1 MTGYCQTFTMRKF
14 FATFIVALLF
24 YITAQA
30 QDKLLVA
37 EGTSQ
42 NLYITHTVTPK
53 ENYYSVGRMY
63 NVSPKDLA
71 PYNNLEFE
79 KGFSVGQIIKIPLVA
94 NNFSQGE
101 VPKENEVMVPVYHI
115 VQAKEGLYRVSVRY
129 NKVSMDALKKW
140 NKLSSDAVSNGTK
153 LVIGFLKVSK
163 DQSPLASQAMKV
175 NNGDLAI
182 KKPEEKRP
190 EEKKQTVKNL
200 EKEKV
205 TEPVKDEKQLVKE
218 KPADGI
224 YVKQNGTI
232 NFNGGK
238 FKSLYSDQSK
248 NSTSQNEFGVA
259 AIFKTTSGWQDGK
272 YYCFH
277 NTAEPG
283 TIIKVT
289 NTSNGK
295 SIYAKVLDAIPD
307 IKQNS
312 GLLLRIS
319 NSAAEELG
327 VTDTKF
333 DCSISYAK

>member
-1 MTGYCQTFTMRKF
+1 MRKL
-14 FATFIVALLF
+14 FAVFIVVLF
-24 YITAQA
+24 FYSTSSA

-37 EGTSQ
+37 EGTSP
-42 NLYITHTVTPK
+42 NLYIIHTVAPK

-71 PYNNLEFE
+71 PYNNLTFE
-79 KGFSVGQIIKIPLVA
+79 KGFSMGQTIKIPLVP

-101 VPKENEVMVPVYHI
+101 APKENEVLVPVYHI
-115 VQAKEGLYRVSVRY
+115 VQAKEGLYRVSVKY
-129 NKVSMDALKKW
+129 NKVPLNILKKW
-140 NKLSSDAVSNGTK
+140 NKLPGDAVSNGTK
-153 LVIGFLKVSK
+153 LIVGYLKVLK
-163 DQSPLASQAMKV
+163 DQSPLASQSIRVSPSDMAV
-175 NNGDLAI
+175 
-182 KKPEEKRP
+182 KKPEEKK
-190 EEKKQTVKNL
+190 ETAKKQ

-205 TEPVKDEKQLVKE
+205 TEPQLKEEKPVVKE
-218 KPADGI
+218 KPANDI
-224 YVKQNGTI
+224 PVKQTGTI

-238 FKSLYSDQSK
+238 FKSLYSEQSK
-248 NSTSQNEFGVA
+248 NSTSTNEFGVA

-289 NTSNGK
+289 NNANGK
-295 SIYAKVLDAIPD
+295 TIYAKVLDAIPD

>member
-1 MTGYCQTFTMRKF
+1 
-14 FATFIVALLF
+14 
-24 YITAQA
+24 
-30 QDKLLVA
+30 LV
-37 EGTSQ
+37 
-42 NLYITHTVTPK
+42 P
-53 ENYYSVGRMY
+53 
-63 NVSPKDLA
+63 
-71 PYNNLEFE
+71 
-79 KGFSVGQIIKIPLVA
+79 

-101 VPKENEVMVPVYHI
+101 APKENEVLVPVYHI
-115 VQAKEGLYRVSVRY
+115 VQAKEGLYRISVTY

-140 NKLSSDAVSNGTK
+140 NKLSGDAVSNGTK
-153 LVIGFLKVSK
+153 LIIGYLKVSK
-163 DQSPLASQAMKV
+163 DQSPLASLSIKV
-175 NNGDLAI
+175 NTGDLAV
-182 KKPEEKRP
+182 KKPEEKKP
-190 EEKKQTVKNL
+190 EEKKQIVKNQ

-205 TEPVKDEKQLVKE
+205 TEPIKEEKPAVKE
-218 KPADGI
+218 KPGDDVP
-224 YVKQNGTI
+224 VKQNGAI

-238 FKSLYSDQSK
+238 FKSLYSDQAK

-289 NTSNGK
+289 NTSNGR
-295 SIYAKVLDAIPD
+295 SVYAKVLDAIPD

-319 NSAAEELG
+319 NSAAEELR

-333 DCSISYAK
+333 DCSISFAK